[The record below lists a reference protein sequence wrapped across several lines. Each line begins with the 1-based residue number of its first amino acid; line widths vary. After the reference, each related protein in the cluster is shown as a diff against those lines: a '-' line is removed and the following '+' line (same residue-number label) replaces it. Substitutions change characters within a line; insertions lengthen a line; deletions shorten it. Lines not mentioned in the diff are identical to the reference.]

1 MLRQSVLCKY
11 LEVRTLS
18 KVGVPKEIKNN
29 EYRVA
34 LTIAGCTALVR
45 EGHEVLVEKHAGEG
59 SGISDDDYK
68 AAGAKIAPDAAT
80 VFEKS
85 DLVLK
90 VKEPQDS
97 EVPML
102 RKGQLLFTYL
112 HLAADPQLALDLT
125 KTGATCIAYETV
137 QLPNGQLP
145 LLIPMSE
152 IAGRLSTQI
161 GANYLERPMGGRG
174 LLLGGV
180 PGVEPG
186 EVVIIGGGVVG
197 TNAAKI
203 ALGMGA
209 RVSIFDLSL
218 DRLRYLDDVFAGQV
232 NTVYSIGH
240 YLEEFLPHA
249 DLVIGAV
256 LIPGRQAPRI
266 ITRDMI
272 KKMKKGAVII
282 DVSVDQGG
290 CIETI
295 HPTTHSDP
303 TYEVDGVLH
312 YGVANI
318 PGAVPWTST
327 RALTNATLNYCLKL
341 ARLGYKAVLDDPAL
355 GHGVNVHQG
364 EIVHPGVAEAVNAK
378 GGKNPKLVTA

>member
-1 MLRQSVLCKY
+1 M
-11 LEVRTLS
+11 S
-18 KVGVPKEIKNN
+18 KVGVPKEIKDN

-34 LTIAGCTALVR
+34 LTVAGCTALVR
-45 EGHEVLVEKHAGEG
+45 EGHEVFIEHNAGIG
-59 SGISDDDYK
+59 SGIADEDYK
-68 AAGAKIAPDAAT
+68 AAGATIVPNAAA
-80 VFEKS
+80 VFEKA

-90 VKEPQDS
+90 VKEPQKN
-97 EVPML
+97 EVPLL

-112 HLAADPQLALDLT
+112 HLAADPQLAIDLA

-137 QLPNGQLP
+137 QLANGQLP

-174 LLLGGV
+174 ILLGGV

-218 DRLRYLDDVFAGQV
+218 DRLRYLDDVFGGQV

-266 ITRDMI
+266 ITRDMV
-272 KKMKKGAVII
+272 KNMKKGAVII

-341 ARLGYKAVLDDPAL
+341 ACLGYKAVLDDPAL
-355 GHGVNVHQG
+355 NHGVNIHNS

-378 GGKNPKLVTA
+378 SGKKEKLVTA

>member
-1 MLRQSVLCKY
+1 M
-11 LEVRTLS
+11 S
-18 KVGVPKEIKNN
+18 KVGVPKEIKDN

-34 LTIAGCTALVR
+34 LTIAGATALIKD
-45 EGHEVLVEKHAGEG
+45 GHEVFIEHNAGMG

-68 AAGAKIAPDAAT
+68 KVGAKILPDAPA

-90 VKEPQDS
+90 VKEPQKS
-97 EVPML
+97 EVPLL

-112 HLAADPQLALDLT
+112 HLAADPQLAVDLT
-125 KTGATCIAYETV
+125 KTGATCVAYETV

-174 LLLGGV
+174 ILLGGV

-218 DRLRYLDDVFAGQV
+218 DRLRYLDDVFSGQV

-256 LIPGRQAPRI
+256 LIPGRAAPRLV
-266 ITRDMI
+266 TREMLKI
-272 KKMKKGAVII
+272 MKPGAVII

-303 TYEVDGVLH
+303 TYMVDGVLH

-355 GHGVNVHQG
+355 AHGVNVHEGQ
-364 EIVHPGVAEAVNAK
+364 IVHPGVAEAVNSKSTK
-378 GGKNPKLVTA
+378 GQKLVTA